1 MTTGGEGGMV
11 TTNDKALWQKM
22 WEYKDHGKNYDSIYH
37 KQHPP
42 GFRWLH
48 DSFGTNWRMM
58 EMQAVI
64 GRIQLKKWLSGP
76 IFVHKTPRF
85 CVKL

>member
-1 MTTGGEGGMV
+1 MMKT
-11 TTNDKALWQKM
+11 
-22 WEYKDHGKNYDSIYH
+22 YGKKCGRIKITVKTYDSIYN

-64 GRIQLKKWLSGP
+64 GRLTQKMPEWTQNVMP
-76 IFVHKTPRF
+76 I
-85 CVKL
+85 